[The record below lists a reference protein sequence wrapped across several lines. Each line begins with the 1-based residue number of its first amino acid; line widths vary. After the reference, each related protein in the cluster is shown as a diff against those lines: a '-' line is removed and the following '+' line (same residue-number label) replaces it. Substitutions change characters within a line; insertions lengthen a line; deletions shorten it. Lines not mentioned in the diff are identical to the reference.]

1 MSLRGFGV
9 ADSEE
14 EDTGDGIELFDE
26 FSDDDDEEGLGCRKV
41 TLAELRRVF
50 SARVMNGWMLWP

>member
-1 MSLRGFGV
+1 M